1 MAHFAKLSEE
11 NVVLSIEVVADADTL
26 KDGVEDEATGVAFLQ
41 SIHGW
46 TNWKKCSYNTR
57 NGVHYA
63 SDGTE
68 SSDQT
73 KAFRKNYPHIGWTYD
88 SVNDAFVSPKPFS
101 SWVLNTTTGEWE
113 APVDY
118 PSTVSS
124 TDDPP
129 INIHVSWDE
138 TNLRWVGVDTRDP
151 IGNWRW
157 DATNTVWVAL

>member
-1 MAHFAKLSEE
+1 MAHYAKIK
-11 NVVLSIEVVADADTL
+11 NGVVTQVIVAEADFFETFVDDTPG
-26 KDGVEDEATGVAFLQ
+26 KWLQ
-41 SIHGW
+41 
-46 TNWKKCSYNTR
+46 TSYNTKG
-57 NGVHYA
+57 GVHYQA
-63 SDGTE
+63 DGVTP